1 MERTEALEGLSGR
14 GEGGSGSAGGTEREL
29 CEGSGRLG
37 KTQEI
42 AQKIGQVEEQDLK
55 EYRDLCEMY
64 KDDELEKYSYFM
76 L

>member
-1 MERTEALEGLSGR
+1 MESSGV
-14 GEGGSGSAGGTEREL
+14 
-29 CEGSGRLG
+29 LG

-42 AQKIGQVEEQDLK
+42 VQKMGKVEEKDLK
-55 EYRDLCEMY
+55 EYRDLCDMY